1 VTVVEPTRVQITQ
14 NFERNLEALEAFWI
28 DAEGGQGFDAL
39 LDELVG
45 RMIPNL
51 ERFPNLGR
59 LFTKRPVRSVEALH
73 GLEQLK
79 PLLSAVGKTTLVYED
94 LIGPCVLLYAHHAGS
109 IHLLSIHHPN
119 HQRSDT

>member
-1 VTVVEPTRVQITQ
+1 MTVVEHTTVQITQ

-28 DAEGGQGFDAL
+28 EAEEAQGFDAL

-45 RMIPNL
+45 RVLPNL
-51 ERFPNLGR
+51 ERFPNMGR
-59 LFTKRPVRSVEALH
+59 LFTKRPVRSVEALN

-79 PLLSAVGKTTLVYED
+79 QLLGAVGKTTLLYED

-109 IHLLSIHHPN
+109 IHLLSIHHQN
-119 HQRSDT
+119 NQRSDT